1 MNTEALSP
9 VPVQEGQTAPRREFL
24 VQAASM
30 LGLAVSAG
38 TVVTLVNACETTTI
52 KSPTSTGGTSTGGTS
67 TGGTSTGGTSTG
79 GTSTTPSNVISIAQE
94 PSLQRAGGAI
104 IKSIGSVQ
112 VLVMRTSTTD
122 FLVLSAVCTHA
133 ACTVDLPMDGA
144 INCQCHGSRF
154 SASDG
159 RVLNGPAGAPLRRYN
174 ATFDSMQ
181 NVLTIMV

>member
-67 TGGTSTGGTSTG
+67 TGGTSTGGTST
-79 GTSTTPSNVISIAQE
+79 TPSNVISIAQE
-94 PSLQRAGGAI
+94 PSLQRTGGAV

-112 VLVMRTSTTD
+112 VVIMRTSTTD

-133 ACTVDLPMDGA
+133 ACTVDLPMDGS
-144 INCQCHGSRF
+144 ITCQCHGSRF

-174 ATFDSMQ
+174 ATFDAMQ